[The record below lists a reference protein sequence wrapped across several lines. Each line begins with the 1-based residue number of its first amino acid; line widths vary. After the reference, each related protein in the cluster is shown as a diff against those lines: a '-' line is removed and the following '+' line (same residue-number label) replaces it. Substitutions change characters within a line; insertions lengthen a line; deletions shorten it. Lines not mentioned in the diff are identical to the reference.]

1 MRKHPRM
8 DVLKPSTEWCWPEG
22 PTEFRLPG
30 ASLDALA
37 RALVAAGSE
46 ALLVYRGWGYLL
58 QRVDWPPIP
67 EDEDAARAVR
77 RYELTSRYQNQAGLK
92 ADDGRSLPGP
102 FVEQVALSREDQGAG
117 LWDVDR
123 TNMRDAIWWLLTKA
137 GAALDAIG

>member
-1 MRKHPRM
+1 
-8 DVLKPSTEWCWPEG
+8 
-22 PTEFRLPG
+22 
-30 ASLDALA
+30 
-37 RALVAAGSE
+37 
-46 ALLVYRGWGYLL
+46 
-58 QRVDWPPIP
+58 VDRPPIP